1 MRLFFFKETPLRM
14 RTNAESL
21 KQETPLRIKDLC
33 FAKQVTSFFQAESP
47 ASGTPRNTSNTERG
61 VSETEDSAKNEVPEA
76 GDSEDSAKNEE

>member
-1 MRLFFFKETPLRM
+1 M

-47 ASGTPRNTSNTERG
+47 ASGTPRNIRSNTERG
-61 VSETEDSAKNEVPEA
+61 VSETEDSAKNE
-76 GDSEDSAKNEE
+76 SR